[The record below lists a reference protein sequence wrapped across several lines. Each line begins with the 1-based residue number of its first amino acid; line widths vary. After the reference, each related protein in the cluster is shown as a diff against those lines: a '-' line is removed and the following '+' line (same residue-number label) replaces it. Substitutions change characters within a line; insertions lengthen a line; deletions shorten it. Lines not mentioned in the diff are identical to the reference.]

1 MSSVFNT
8 GIMQEIFA
16 KQNTGVLKKI
26 FSGVPGVQARRH
38 WPAVRHGA
46 LLRTTELNLARKS
59 FSYHT

>member
-8 GIMQEIFA
+8 GILQEIFA

-26 FSGVPGVQARRH
+26 FSGVQARRQGRH

-59 FSYHT
+59 FSYHP